1 MKEPNEK
8 LDELI
13 PVVFP
18 GNYRGRFAH
27 LLGWGIGQFHR
38 GEPHENNWGI
48 YEQMVEEGDLV
59 DDGELVIASRRTFVR
74 ASFLYLEALAASETA
89 SDDWWKIHRFLME
102 EIQQLDAI
110 EIEPPQGDCDHQWT
124 TWRSFQVCDL
134 CGADI

>member
-18 GNYRGRFAH
+18 ASYLGKFAH
-27 LLGWGIGQFHR
+27 LLGWGIGQFHQ
-38 GEPHENNWGI
+38 GESGETTWDI
-48 YEQMVEEGDLV
+48 YQLLQNSTTV
-59 DDGELVIASRRTFVR
+59 DDGQLVIASRRTFVR
-74 ASFLYLEALAASETA
+74 ASYIYLEALAASETA

-102 EIQQLDAI
+102 ELQAVEAI

-134 CGADI
+134 CGADR